1 MGKWDACADSC
12 GKVLDKDGS
21 QVNRVCFISR
31 ARGESIQSGQFDK
44 CSLFGKSGRRTSL
57 KCQEVEVGYLSD
69 KLDKSRISRVT
80 QRSHLNR
87 ITQIPSVT
95 GKLGISH
102 ENLMSRVGRASQG
115 MLGQSGRAV
124 PLGNVYELELV
135 W

>member
-1 MGKWDACADSC
+1 MISA
-12 GKVLDKDGS
+12 
-21 QVNRVCFISR
+21 VCLVSR
-31 ARGESIQSGQFDK
+31 AGKRVQN
-44 CSLFGKSGRRTSL
+44 LGKSRSGMDQSRR
-57 KCQEVEVGYLSD
+57 
-69 KLDKSRISRVT
+69 SRVT

-95 GKLGISH
+95 GKLGITH